1 MQATDNIHI
10 EPLSNALGA
19 VVTGIDLNNPIDLD
33 TEITL
38 RGLYQKHHL
47 LHLKAPD
54 LSDNAQ
60 ARFAELFGKTSLRER
75 NKEKTASSD
84 NQYVSNIRPDG
95 IFGKGE
101 LDFHI
106 DQLFLEEPLKA
117 IILYAVEVP
126 EEGGDT
132 TFVNASAAYEAMPDS
147 LKARI
152 ENLRCL
158 HARAYDTKTTDDWN
172 VIESSEDSPRWVH
185 PMVHTNPKT
194 GERALW
200 VNKITTLGVEGMTS
214 DESDAMLEEV
224 RGYLYDPALSYCHHW
239 TPGDLILWDNLTLQ
253 HARAPFAPTAK
264 RTLRRTAI
272 L

>member
-1 MQATDNIHI
+1 MGNLNTDA
-10 EPLSNALGA
+10 LSQCVG
-19 VVTGIDLNNPIDLD
+19 VSVEGIDLSGPIDPD
-33 TEITL
+33 TADSL
-38 RGLYQKHHL
+38 RDLYQEHRL
-47 LHLKAPD
+47 LLLKAPD
-54 LSDNAQ
+54 LSDDAQ
-60 ARFAELFGKTSLRER
+60 AHFAELFGKTSLRER
-75 NKEKTASSD
+75 NKEKVADSN

-126 EEGGDT
+126 DEGGDT
-132 TFVNASAAYEAMPDS
+132 RFVNAEAAYESMPDD

-152 ENLRCL
+152 ESLRCL
-158 HARAYDTKTTDDWN
+158 HTRAYDTKTTDDWN
-172 VIESSEDSPRWVH
+172 VIESSEDSPHWVH
-185 PMVHTNPKT
+185 PMVRTDHKT
-194 GERALW
+194 GKRALW
-200 VNKITTLGVEGMTS
+200 VNKLTTLGVEGLS
-214 DESDAMLEEV
+214 EAESDALLSKV
-224 RGYLYDPALSYCHHW
+224 RGYLYDPALAYCHHW
-239 TPGDLILWDNLTLQ
+239 TPGDLILWDNLVLQ